1 MENYLFYAG
10 AEHEGIRLDRFL
22 SDHIDGLSRSF
33 IQKIIAENKVTVN
46 GRIVKSKTSLK
57 EGDEIRLELPSCVE
71 PEILPQNIPLD
82 ILYEDGDVVVVNK
95 PKGMVVHPA
104 AGHYSDTLVNALLYH
119 CSGSLSGING
129 VMRPGIVHRID
140 KDTTGSLIVCKN
152 DRAHEAISSQLKDH
166 SITRKYLAICLGV
179 LKEDTYRIE
188 GPIGRH
194 PQDRKRMAINYRNGK
209 PAVTHV
215 KVLERMQGSTFI
227 ECRLETGRTHQIR
240 VHMSSIGHPL
250 LGDEI
255 YGDTKNRYRLQ
266 GQTLHACLL
275 GFNHPITGEYI
286 ETKAEIPLYFDELLK
301 KLRIGGINK

>member
-1 MENYLFYAG
+1 MESYFFNADVKD
-10 AEHEGIRLDRFL
+10 EGLRLDRFL
-22 SDHIDGLSRSF
+22 SNKMDFVSRSF
-33 IQKIIAENKVTVN
+33 IQKIIAENKVTIN
-46 GRIVKSKTSLK
+46 GKAVKAKTQLK
-57 EGDEIRLELPSCVE
+57 EGDEIRLELPPSVE
-71 PEILPQNIPLD
+71 PEILPQNINLD
-82 ILYEDGDVVVVNK
+82 ILYEDQEVVVVNK

-119 CSGSLSGING
+119 CRGSLSGING

-152 DRAHEAISSQLKDH
+152 DRAHEAISSQLKCH
-166 SITRKYLAICLGV
+166 SIVRKYQAICLGV

-194 PQDRKRMAINYRNGK
+194 PQDRKRMTVNYQNGK

-215 KVLERMQGSTFI
+215 RVLERLNGCTFV

-250 LGDEI
+250 LGDEV
-255 YGDTKNRYRLQ
+255 YGDTKNKYRLQ

-275 GFNHPITGEYI
+275 GFTHPVSGNYI
-286 ETKAEIPLYFDELLK
+286 ETKAELPLYFEELLR
-301 KLRIGGINK
+301 KLRIGGMHK